1 VPVQPLAKLVMT
13 PLLRR
18 FLFALIGLAALSSGC
33 RRPIG
38 APLPPRTTCRN
49 AAIGLGPRDVI
60 TVTVFNEANLTGDYR
75 VGEDGSLTFPY
86 LGRVNVAG
94 MQAGELSTMFHDRL
108 GERSASN
115 PQGGNILRDPTVRV
129 EVREINSRRISIFG
143 QVQHPGVFP
152 HQQCITLTQA
162 ISLAGGFTA
171 LAEKNSVRVTR
182 ITHDADGGADHRQ
195 TFVLRAED
203 IAEGRAPDFDLLPDD
218 VIFVTES
225 LT

>member
-1 VPVQPLAKLVMT
+1 MQPLAKLVMT

-18 FLFALIGLAALSSGC
+18 FFFALLTLTALSSC

-49 AAIGLGPRDVI
+49 TSIGLGPRDVI
-60 TVTVFNEANLTGDYR
+60 TVTVFNETNLTGDYR
-75 VGEDGSLTFPY
+75 VGEDGLLTFPY
-86 LGRVNVAG
+86 LGRVNVVG
-94 MQAGELSTMFHDRL
+94 MQAGELSEMFRRRL
-108 GERSASN
+108 GERTPENDA
-115 PQGGNILRDPTVRV
+115 GGNILRDPTVRV

-162 ISLAGGFTA
+162 IALAGGFTA
-171 LAEKNSVRVTR
+171 LADKNTVRITR
-182 ITHDADGGADHRQ
+182 ITHDADGGVDHRQ

-203 IAEGRAPDFDLLPDD
+203 IAEGRTADFDLLPDD
-218 VIFVTES
+218 VIFVPES